1 MKQFKTE
8 SKRILDLMIN
18 SIYTHKEIFLR
29 ELISNASDAIDKLY
43 FRSLTDTSIHI
54 GKDDYAISIIINKEE
69 KTLTISDNGCG
80 MTKEELENNLL
91 EMVKQKEAADRTLL
105 ALEWVV
111 GILSCVVIFVPVFI
125 GALLPMEDW
134 MRLVV
139 VFSGFIPGIIGFL
152 YAVKIEQIA
161 GYYECGHC
169 KHTYVP
175 TYRSVSFAQHRG
187 RTRYMRCPKCNK
199 KSWQKKVLSK
209 NK

>member
-1 MKQFKTE
+1 MDQIKIGRFIAECRKKKGLTQMQLAEMLNITDRAV
-8 SKRILDLMIN
+8 SKWEMGRTMPDSSIMIELCDIL
-18 SIYTHKEIFLR
+18 EISVN
-29 ELISNASDAIDKLY
+29 ELLCGEVIAM
-43 FRSLTDTSIHI
+43 
-54 GKDDYAISIIINKEE
+54 
-69 KTLTISDNGCG
+69 DNY
-80 MTKEELENNLL
+80 KEELENNLL

-105 ALEWVV
+105 ALEWVI

-152 YAVKIEQIA
+152 YAVKIEQVA

>member
-1 MKQFKTE
+1 M
-8 SKRILDLMIN
+8 
-18 SIYTHKEIFLR
+18 
-29 ELISNASDAIDKLY
+29 LY
-43 FRSLTDTSIHI
+43 PLSHQGRPLI
-54 GKDDYAISIIINKEE
+54 GKYQANQDELV
-69 KTLTISDNGCG
+69 TL
-80 MTKEELENNLL
+80 LENNLL

-105 ALEWVV
+105 ALEWVI

-152 YAVKIEQIA
+152 YAVKIEQVA